1 MSASLQ
7 LENNIQEISLNGS
20 ASYRI
25 DGQQVVIA
33 IPYLSNNR
41 NNFALTGTLSVEL
54 WALTAP
60 YQGGDFSGQAL
71 AGTQIGELLDQH
83 CLQNCEYRLN
93 FAVPQAG
100 EWSLCLMLRE
110 WNGTAFETR
119 DFINFS
125 LPYLVETKTPVSR
138 SEDGKVIDVDFTGRK
153 APETDTAEAKVE
165 AKTETKTEAKA
176 EVNKEET
183 VAKTAEPAK
192 AAQPAKAA
200 ATKTAEVKADA
211 QSVSINEAT
220 LQELE
225 QVKGL
230 NKKLAGVIYNSR
242 PYKKLED
249 LLNLKG
255 MGPKLLKKIQ
265 KYLSI

>member
-1 MSASLQ
+1 MSASPQ

-25 DGQQVVIA
+25 DGQQVVIS
-33 IPYLSNNR
+33 IPVLSNNR
-41 NNFALTGTLSVEL
+41 DNFSLSGTLSLEL

-60 YQGGDFSGQAL
+60 YQGGNFNGQAL

-83 CLQNCEYRLN
+83 FLPNCEYRLN
-93 FAVPQAG
+93 FAAPQAG

-119 DFINFS
+119 DYINFG

-153 APETDTAEAKVE
+153 AAEAEAPE
-165 AKTETKTEAKA
+165 AKTEVKA
-176 EVNKEET
+176 EVKKAET

-200 ATKTAEVKADA
+200 ATKTADVKADA
-211 QSVSINEAT
+211 QTVSINEAT

-249 LLNLKG
+249 LLSLKG

-265 KYLSI
+265 KYLSL